1 MRNSE
6 LKPLFKLMRQLIST
20 IICMEENNLKNGS
33 VQYSMQSKIDPFL
46 SHKAKENAFLSEQF
60 GELIF

>member
-1 MRNSE
+1 
-6 LKPLFKLMRQLIST
+6 
-20 IICMEENNLKNGS
+20 MEENNLKNGS